1 MYLVDEI
8 VAFQG
13 LQGNMIL
20 FLYLFP
26 LEFKNKRVQ
35 CQVLK
40 EAEF

>member
-8 VAFQG
+8 VVAFQV

-26 LEFKNKRVQ
+26 LEFKNKCDQHLYLR
-35 CQVLK
+35 
-40 EAEF
+40 F